1 MRVFAVIAIALAL
14 MLAGNSCCVAHM
26 FDDRSGNHN
35 GPI

>member
-1 MRVFAVIAIALAL
+1 MRLIGVIAMGILL
-14 MLAGNSCCVAHM
+14 LLAGNSCCVAHM